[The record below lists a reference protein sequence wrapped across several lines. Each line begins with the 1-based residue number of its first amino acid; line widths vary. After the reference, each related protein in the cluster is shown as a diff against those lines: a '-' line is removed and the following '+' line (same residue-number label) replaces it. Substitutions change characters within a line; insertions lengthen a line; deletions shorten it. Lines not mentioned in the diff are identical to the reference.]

1 MLLRLEG
8 QSIGKA
14 LFTERRISIVLDDK
28 VLNMCILAVVTGL
41 YCVVIFAGWLAP
53 HALSQD
59 GKPNQTVECVE
70 IYHSLRTFFFF
81 SLNLV

>member
-1 MLLRLEG
+1 MLLRPEG
-8 QSIGKA
+8 QNTGKV
-14 LFTERRISIVLDDK
+14 LFTEHRVSVVLDDK
-28 VLNMCILAVVTGL
+28 VLNTCVVAVVTKL

-53 HALSQD
+53 YALSQD

-70 IYHSLRTFFFF
+70 IYHSLRVFFFF